1 MNATDAMNRIFT
13 MRNHPSCLAS
23 HSVPVEGPDKVE
35 AAARV
40 LSALLLL
47 GGVVAGGALFL
58 QAAPAHAERE
68 IVPAPVAPQPKPT
81 KYVKP
86 NAVAANTSGPR
97 RIWVDPPPLPSLE
110 QTAST
115 AAPAKPVSE
124 AAPVAQVASAGAS
137 AAPTDCLPAGL
148 RSVLK
153 DIEARFGPVA
163 LVSTTTLHTDN
174 HSRGSVRH
182 KLHGACQAVDFK
194 VKGNG
199 KAVVAY
205 LRSRP
210 EVAGINSYGNNGV
223 IHIDHAEPRQI
234 ARR

>member
-1 MNATDAMNRIFT
+1 
-13 MRNHPSCLAS
+13 
-23 HSVPVEGPDKVE
+23 
-35 AAARV
+35 
-40 LSALLLL
+40 
-47 GGVVAGGALFL
+47 LFL

-68 IVPAPVAPQPKPT
+68 TVQAPAVPQAKPG
-81 KYVKP
+81 KFIKP
-86 NAVAANTSGPR
+86 NAVAANTSSPR
-97 RIWVDPPPLPSLE
+97 RVWVDPPPLTGLE

-115 AAPAKPVSE
+115 SAPAKPVSE

-137 AAPTDCLPAGL
+137 AAPTDCLLAGL

-153 DIEARFGPVA
+153 DVEARFGSVA

-210 EVAGINSYGNNGV
+210 EIGGVNSYGNNGV
-223 IHIDHAEPRQI
+223 IHIEHTEPRQV
-234 ARR
+234 AQR

>member
-1 MNATDAMNRIFT
+1 MNRIFT
-13 MRNHPSCLAS
+13 MRNRKPRPAS
-23 HSVPVEGPDKVE
+23 YFRPAEPPDRVQT
-35 AAARV
+35 AARV

-47 GGVVAGGALFL
+47 GSLVSGGALLL

-68 IVPAPVAPQPKPT
+68 VVQVPVAPQAKPA
-81 KYVKP
+81 KFIKP
-86 NAVAANTSGPR
+86 STVAANAASTR
-97 RIWVDPPPLPSLE
+97 RVWVDPPPHPSVE

-115 AAPAKPVSE
+115 AASDQQVPES
-124 AAPVAQVASAGAS
+124 APVAQVASVRAS

-153 DIEARFGPVA
+153 DVEARFGPVA
-163 LVSTTTLHTDN
+163 LVSTTELHTDN

-194 VKGNG
+194 IKGNRQ
-199 KAVVAY
+199 AVVAY
-205 LRSRP
+205 LRSHP
-210 EVAGINSYGNNGV
+210 EVAGVNSYGNNGV

-234 ARR
+234 AQR

>member
-1 MNATDAMNRIFT
+1 LNKF
-13 MRNHPSCLAS
+13 
-23 HSVPVEGPDKVE
+23 
-35 AAARV
+35 
-40 LSALLLL
+40 LLLCFTV
-47 GGVVAGGALFL
+47 GPSQHPPVIA
-58 QAAPAHAERE
+58 QAER
-68 IVPAPVAPQPKPT
+68 ASNLQQ
-81 KYVKP
+81 
-86 NAVAANTSGPR
+86 NR
-97 RIWVDPPPLPSLE
+97 RVWVDPPPFLSTE

-115 AAPAKPVSE
+115 AAPAKLVSE
-124 AAPVAQVASAGAS
+124 AATVAQVASAGAS
-137 AAPTDCLPAGL
+137 AAPTACLPAGL

-153 DIEARFGPVA
+153 DVEARFGPVT
-163 LVSTTTLHTDN
+163 LVSTTELHTDN

-182 KLHGACQAVDFK
+182 KLHSACQAVDFK

-199 KAVVAY
+199 KAVVSY